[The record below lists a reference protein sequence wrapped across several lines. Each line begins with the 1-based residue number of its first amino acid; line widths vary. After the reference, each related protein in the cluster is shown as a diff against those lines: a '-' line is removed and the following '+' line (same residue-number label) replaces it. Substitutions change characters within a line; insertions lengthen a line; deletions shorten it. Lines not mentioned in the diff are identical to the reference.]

1 MKTIAILGPTASG
14 KTDLSIELAR
24 QYNGVILSLD
34 SLSIYR
40 DIDIASAKPTPHERA
55 GIPHF
60 GIDVV
65 TPDQHFSVTM
75 FIDLFKEA
83 KKYAEIHGKHLFIA
97 GGTGFYLKVLTE
109 GISDIPPID
118 ESVEAEVRKIVSNLS
133 DAYRRL
139 ASIDPVYAEK
149 IASNDRYRIE
159 KGLRLYLQTGREP
172 SRYFAEHPPVPIIR
186 NLSLFEIDNDR
197 AELHRRIERRTAN
210 MIEAGLV
217 NEVAGL
223 EKRYGRE
230 PGAMKAIGIIEVLD
244 YFDGKLSFEQM
255 KERIVIHTRQ
265 LAKRQ
270 CTFNATQ
277 FPPHP
282 KLERNKLKEKILE
295 ILER

>member
-75 FIDLFKEA
+75 FIDLFNEA
-83 KKYAEIHGKHLFIA
+83 KRYAEAHGKHLFIA
-97 GGTGFYLKVLTE
+97 GGTSFYLKVLTE
-109 GISDIPPID
+109 GISDIPPIN
-118 ESVEAEVRKIVSNLS
+118 ENVEAEVRKIVSNLS

-139 ASIDPVYAEK
+139 ASVDPVYAEK

-282 KLERNKLKEKILE
+282 KLERNELKEKILE